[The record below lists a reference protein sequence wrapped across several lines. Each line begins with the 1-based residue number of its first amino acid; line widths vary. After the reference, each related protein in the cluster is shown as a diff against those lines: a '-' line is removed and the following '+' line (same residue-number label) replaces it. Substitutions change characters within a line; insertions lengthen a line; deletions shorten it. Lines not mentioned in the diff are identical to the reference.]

1 MVRLRVLDILKE
13 RGLTKYW
20 LWKRMDMSYDNFN
33 RMVMNKTHSI
43 RYDVVDQLIHIL
55 KCPVEDLFEVTED
68 EAKK

>member
-1 MVRLRVLDILKE
+1 
-13 RGLTKYW
+13 
-20 LWKRMDMSYDNFN
+20 MDMSCDNFN

-43 RYDVVDQLIHIL
+43 RYDVINQLINIL